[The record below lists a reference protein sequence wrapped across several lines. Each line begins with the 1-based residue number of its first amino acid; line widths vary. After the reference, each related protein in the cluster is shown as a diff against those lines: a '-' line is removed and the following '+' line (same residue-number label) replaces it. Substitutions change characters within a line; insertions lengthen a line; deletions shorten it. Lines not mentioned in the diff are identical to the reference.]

1 MALIHYPVVNRNGDS
16 IASAITNLDLHDIAR
31 AVVTFGVLT
40 YYVVTPLKDQ
50 QALARRIIA
59 HWTEGVGGELNP
71 WRSEALRSIHVV
83 DSLRDAVDSVVKE
96 QSAAPVTVATSA
108 RPNNGCIGFGRL
120 KKMMANGR
128 PHLLMFGT
136 AWGLD
141 QEVLAKADHIL
152 EPIEGAGR
160 YNHLSVRS
168 AAAII
173 LDRLLGKKQ

>member
-1 MALIHYPVVNRNGDS
+1 MALIHYPVVNKNGDP

-31 AVVTFGVLT
+31 AVETYGVKS

-71 WRSEALRSIHVV
+71 LRCRALRAIQVV
-83 DSLRDAVDSVVKE
+83 NSLQDAIASVAKE
-96 QSAAPVTVATSA
+96 QSETPVTIATSA
-108 RPNNGCIGFGRL
+108 RRKKSCLDFGQL
-120 KKMMANGR
+120 NKMLAGGL
-128 PHLLMFGT
+128 PHMLLFGT
-136 AWGLD
+136 GWGLA
-141 QEVLAKADHIL
+141 QEVLDGVDYIL
-152 EPIEGAGR
+152 EPIEGPGS

-173 LDRLLGKKQ
+173 LDRLLGN